1 MFSPLFV
8 FLIGLL
14 DDRSSQIENLK
25 YIQIIFLRAHL
36 HTMKIMV

>member
-25 YIQIIFLRAHL
+25 YIQIIFLSANIL
-36 HTMKIMV
+36 D